1 MAINRDDVRHIAE
14 LARLDMADEELD
26 TFTGQL
32 NDILEYAAKLNELK
46 QKLEGVEPTSH
57 AVPVKNV
64 FRDDE
69 PRPSIPAGDAL
80 SNAPDPRRNFFG
92 VPRIIE
98 E

>member
-1 MAINRDDVRHIAE
+1 MAISRDDVRHIAK
-14 LARLDMADEELD
+14 LSRLEMPDDELD

-32 NDILEYAAKLNELK
+32 NDILEYAAKLSGLDT
-46 QKLEGVEPTSH
+46 EGVEPTSH

-64 FRDDE
+64 FRDDT
-69 PRPSIPAGDAL
+69 PLASIPIDDAL
-80 SNAPDPRRNFFG
+80 ANAPDPQQHFFG

>member
-1 MAINRDDVRHIAE
+1 MAISRDDVRHIAE
-14 LARLDMADEELD
+14 LARLEMPDDELEL
-26 TFTGQL
+26 FTGQL
-32 NDILEYAAKLNELK
+32 NDILKYAAKLNELD
-46 QKLEGVEPTSH
+46 LEGVEPTSH

-69 PRPSIPAGDAL
+69 PRPSIPVDDAL
-80 SNAPDPRRNFFG
+80 SNAPDPQQHFFG